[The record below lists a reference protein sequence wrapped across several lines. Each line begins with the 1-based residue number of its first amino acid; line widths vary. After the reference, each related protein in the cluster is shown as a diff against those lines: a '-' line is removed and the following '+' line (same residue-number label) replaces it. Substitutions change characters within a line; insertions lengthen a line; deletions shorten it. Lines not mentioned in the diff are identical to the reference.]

1 MSRQYNEDFKR
12 EAVHLVL
19 EKGNPVPQVAHDLG
33 LSTKTLYAWISKVKA
48 KGSDKAF
55 IGSGNVP
62 EDAKQ
67 QREDAKKIRD
77 LEEQVAILK
86 KALRIFAETPR

>member
-1 MSRQYNEDFKR
+1 MSRQYNEEFKR

-19 EKGNPVPQVAHDLG
+19 EKGKSVPQVANDLG
-33 LSTKTLYAWISKVKA
+33 LSTKTLYVWINKVKA
-48 KGSDKAF
+48 KGEHAF

-62 EDAKQ
+62 EEFKQ
-67 QREDAKKIRD
+67 QRDDAKKIRD